1 MYEEHALVK
10 SPPTEASLWRYMD
23 LPKFISILEHHAL
36 FFVRSDKLGDPFEG
50 SFSKLNK
57 TLRPII
63 YKEQRLPEA
72 ELNKA
77 FQFMKEFRRFT
88 LINCWHESDIES
100 EAMWRLYSR
109 GRDGIVIRT
118 SFGRLRDSLKC
129 DESVYIGRVNYVD
142 YRTNF
147 TNERNLLAQYLD
159 KRKSFEH
166 EREVRAIMTP
176 TPPGEEP
183 LNLRED
189 ICDVGVNVD
198 VDIDLLIQE
207 VVIDARADDW
217 FLELIRRIA
226 ITYGVDAPISRSLLA
241 EPPTW

>member
-10 SPPTEASLWRYMD
+10 SPPTEAILWRYMD
-23 LPKFISILEHHAL
+23 LPKFMSILENHAL

-50 SFSKLNK
+50 SFSKLNQA
-57 TLRPII
+57 LRPII
-63 YKEQRLPEA
+63 YKDMQLPEA
-72 ELNKA
+72 ELNKV
-77 FQFMKEFRRFT
+77 FLFMKEFRGFT

-109 GRDGIVIRT
+109 GHYGIAIRT

-142 YRTNF
+142 YSTNF
-147 TNERNLLAQYLD
+147 TIEGNSLGPYLD

-176 TPPGEEP
+176 ELPGEGP

-189 ICDVGVNVD
+189 ICDVGVNID
-198 VDIDLLIQE
+198 VDIHLLIHE
-207 VVIDARADDW
+207 VVIDSRADDW

-226 ITYGVDAPISRSLLA
+226 ITYGVDASISRSLLA
-241 EPPTW
+241 EPPSW